1 MSKRTSEANKAVRK
15 AWENEQQLVLEGKG
29 TRDWTPEQ
37 QQSIIDMGK
46 AYDDEGRAF
55 EGHHMK
61 SAEAFPEYQ
70 GDAENIQF
78 LTRMEH
84 QDAHGGSFRNPTNG
98 YYDPTI
104 CATREFCENKYEP
117 CEIIKLSEPI
127 VNTSVMAGDAAE
139 YIELSPS
146 EGVNIAEQE
155 TEIINQASTIQARS
169 ELTQKATATPKSP
182 LNIKSSLKADGG
194 VVYKII
200 HTIEAIKE
208 FRNKHPVLTAIGKGV
223 GGAVVSGVVAKV
235 INSSGKSSNNNLEY
249 SLTTDSDESEDNS
262 NEFVSVENVALNI
275 QRDYPDE
282 RSSPRKHEVSG
293 HWQHYGKDK
302 ELKWVDQYS
311 RGAGKDS

>member
-1 MSKRTSEANKAVRK
+1 MSRRISEANKAVRK
-15 AWENEQQLVLEGKG
+15 AWENEQQLVFEGKG

-37 QQSIIDMGK
+37 QQSIIDKGK

-61 SAEAFPEYQ
+61 STEAFPEYQ

-98 YYDPTI
+98 YYDSTI
-104 CATREFCENKYEP
+104 RVTREFCENKYEP

-127 VNTSVMAGDAAE
+127 VNTSVIAGD
-139 YIELSPS
+139 
-146 EGVNIAEQE
+146 VAEQE
-155 TEIINQASTIQARS
+155 TGIIDQASTIQSRS
-169 ELTQKATATPKSP
+169 ELSQKAVGKAESP
-182 LNIKSSLKADGG
+182 LNIKSSSKADRG
-194 VVYKII
+194 VVDKII

-223 GGAVVSGVVAKV
+223 GGAVLSGVVAKV
-235 INSSGKSSNNNLEY
+235 INSSGKSSNNNLDY

-262 NEFVSVENVALNI
+262 NEFVSVENVASNI

-302 ELKWVDQYS
+302 ELKWVDRYP
-311 RGAGKDS
+311 RGGGKDN

>member
-1 MSKRTSEANKAVRK
+1 MSRRISEANKAVRK
-15 AWENEQQLVLEGKG
+15 AWENEQQLVFEGKG

-37 QQSIIDMGK
+37 QQSIIDKGK

-70 GDAENIQF
+70 GDAGNIQF

-104 CATREFCENKYEP
+104 RVTREFCENKYEP

-127 VNTSVMAGDAAE
+127 VNTSVIVSDVA
-139 YIELSPS
+139 ELSPS
-146 EGVNIAEQE
+146 KDMDVTEPE
-155 TEIINQASTIQARS
+155 TGIIDRVSTIQSRN
-169 ELTQKATATPKSP
+169 ELSQKVADMQKLP
-182 LNIKSSLKADGG
+182 LNIKSSSMIDQGAVD
-194 VVYKII
+194 KII
-200 HTIEAIKE
+200 HAIEAINE
-208 FRNKHPVLTAIGKGV
+208 FKNKHPVLTAIGKVV

-235 INSSGKSSNNNLEY
+235 IDSSRKSNNNSLDY
-249 SLTTDSDESEDNS
+249 SLTADSDGSGDNS
-262 NEFVSVENVALNI
+262 NVDVSIENTTSTI
-275 QRDYPDE
+275 QRDYPEE

-293 HWQHYGKDK
+293 HWQHYGKGK
-302 ELKWVDQYS
+302 ELKWVDTYP
-311 RGAGKDS
+311 RGGSKDN